1 MNLIGIS
8 GRLTAEPELK
18 TTQSGIAVCQFN
30 LAVKRPRAKDT
41 TDFLTVV
48 AWRQSAEFICR
59 YAHKGNLVGV
69 LGMLTTRKYQDRDG
83 NNRTVTEI
91 VADNV
96 ELLESKSENQGNNN
110 PSGQK
115 DPLDAFKDK
124 SRRDCYGEAI
134 HGESKGCEPDFE
146 NTHYFFL
153 DKLK

>member
-18 TTQSGIAVCQFN
+18 TTQSGIPVCQFN
-30 LAVKRPRAKDT
+30 LAVKRPKTKDT

-69 LGMLTTRKYQDRDG
+69 QGMLTARKYQDRDG
-83 NNRTVTEI
+83 NNRTSFEI

-115 DPLDAFKDK
+115 DPLDVFKDK
-124 SRRDCYGEAI
+124 
-134 HGESKGCEPDFE
+134 
-146 NTHYFFL
+146 L
-153 DKLK
+153 DDIDSDEGLPF